1 MQCRFFTRP
10 WHDRGGQVSWLKLA
24 VFLALFAPG
33 LWTLIS
39 YVAGNLGARPL
50 TEVIHQTGL
59 WTIRFLLISLAI
71 TPLRRSLRWPRLVL
85 VRRMVG
91 VAAFAYGLA
100 HFATYIVD
108 QSFNL
113 RMVAS
118 EIVFRLYLTI
128 GFAALLLMAV
138 LAITSTDG
146 MIKRLGGE
154 RWRRLH
160 RLAYGIGLL
169 TLLHY
174 FMQSKL
180 GFGEPLLMAALFG
193 WSMGYRLIGWI
204 SREEGALAPWVV
216 AALSLVAG
224 LVTALGES
232 LYVHIYFHVDVR
244 RVLAANLAW
253 DVGSRAAWAVTAIG
267 LAIALAGIYR
277 GRVKAQ
283 QRRNPPRLG
292 PAEAIG

>member
-1 MQCRFFTRP
+1 MQRRFFTRH

-24 VFLALFAPG
+24 VFLALSAPG
-33 LWTLIS
+33 LWTLSS
-39 YVAGNLGARPL
+39 YVEGNLGARPL

-128 GFAALLLMAV
+128 GFGALSLMAV
-138 LAITSTDG
+138 LPLTSTG
-146 MIKRLGGE
+146 GVINRLVGDE
-154 RWRRLH
+154 R
-160 RLAYGIGLL
+160 LL
-169 TLLHY
+169 
-174 FMQSKL
+174 
-180 GFGEPLLMAALFG
+180 P
-193 WSMGYRLIGWI
+193 
-204 SREEGALAPWVV
+204 
-216 AALSLVAG
+216 
-224 LVTALGES
+224 
-232 LYVHIYFHVDVR
+232 
-244 RVLAANLAW
+244 
-253 DVGSRAAWAVTAIG
+253 
-267 LAIALAGIYR
+267 
-277 GRVKAQ
+277 
-283 QRRNPPRLG
+283 
-292 PAEAIG
+292 